1 MIVVASANGRIGFGA
16 ALDILRA
23 GGSALDAVE
32 AATRLVEANPE
43 DHTVGLGGYPNLL
56 GVVELDALIMDG
68 RTRRCGSVGAL
79 TGYLHPISV
88 ARQVLEQLPH
98 VMLVGPG
105 AARFADEIGAE
116 QAELLTEEARRVW
129 RGGLDGTRDA
139 AEMERLGPVFR
150 KNLRDAVKLAI
161 DPEKAGGTV
170 NVLAQDARGD
180 IAVAVST
187 SGTAWKYPGRLGDS
201 PIIGAG
207 GYADNRYG
215 AAGCTGLGE
224 LSIRAGTAHSVVVAL
239 AHGASI
245 DDACAAALRDAMLVG
260 ADAENAS
267 LNIVALDSAGKPYAA
282 STRSGR
288 TFVYQTDAM
297 SEPVVEACAWVK
309 AEG

>member
-16 ALDILRA
+16 ALEVLRA

-32 AATRLVEANPE
+32 AATRLVESNPE

-129 RGGLDGTRDA
+129 RGGLEGTLDP

-224 LSIRAGTAHSVVVAL
+224 LSIRAGTAHSVIVAM
-239 AHGASI
+239 AHGVDIAS
-245 DDACAAALRDAMLVG
+245 ACAAALRDAMLVG

-267 LNIVALDSAGKPYAA
+267 LNIVALDVAGKPHAA
-282 STRSGR
+282 STRAGR
-288 TFVYQTDAM
+288 TFAYQTDTMA
-297 SEPVVEACAWVK
+297 EPAIEACEWVQ
-309 AEG
+309 AER